1 MRKFKSKKTF
11 KRLLLIVSALLWILA
26 AGCGG
31 GGSSTTAGTGRYFLL
46 ARYTPEGIP
55 DIQFNEDGI
64 VYTFFPYKSESNSD
78 FSGIEGPLSAEV
90 HALAFDKQKR
100 IVAVGWA
107 VVDQKK
113 QIAAARYLGDHGEL
127 DQQFANAGKFLLNVP
142 KVKFCEGRAV
152 TLDNEGRILIAGFS
166 QRNSGPNY
174 CDFVLARL
182 NEYGKHDT
190 KFGKSG
196 VIVADFPEARNES
209 PCLISVRTSGAI
221 IAAGYDDLDMNRSLL
236 IVAKFNSTGTPD
248 GTFGTNGLEAAEAPT
263 DLRFTIS
270 DVAIDAAG
278 NLVAAGWFNMIGEK
292 QFALARYNQYGKLD
306 TDFGTGGVVI
316 TDIPETNSEKAA
328 AVTIDSRGRI
338 IAAGETGEEDGNRRI
353 VLARYNMKGIPDSQ
367 FHGDGIV
374 IKDISESIDE
384 MVNAVAV
391 DAKGRIVVVGQ
402 AKTEDSQK
410 HILLVRYTEDG
421 RIDST
426 FSAAG
431 SVMADIPGS
440 ISSGANAIA
449 IDADERIVIG
459 GWVVID

>member
-1 MRKFKSKKTF
+1 MRNLKNKKTF
-11 KRLLLIVSALLWILA
+11 KLLLIIITAILCIVA

-31 GGSSTTAGTGRYFLL
+31 GSSTAGTGRYFLL
-46 ARYTPEGIP
+46 VRYMP
-55 DIQFNEDGI
+55 DGSPDMQFDEDGI

-78 FSGIEGPLSAEV
+78 FSGIEGQLNAEV

-113 QIAAARYLGDHGEL
+113 QIAAARYLDDYGDL
-127 DQQFANAGKFLLNVP
+127 DQKFANAGKFLLNVP
-142 KVKFCEGRAV
+142 DVKFCEGRAV
-152 TLDNEGRILIAGFS
+152 TLDNEGRILIAGFL

-190 KFGKSG
+190 QFAKSG
-196 VIVADFPEARNES
+196 VIITNFPEARTEC
-209 PCLISVRTSGAI
+209 PCLISVRTSGTI
-221 IAAGYDDLDMNRSLL
+221 VAAGYDDLNMNRSLL
-236 IVAKFNSTGTPD
+236 IAAKYNPTGAPD
-248 GTFGTNGLEAAEAPT
+248 GTFGTNGLKAAEAPP
-263 DLRFTIS
+263 DLRFTIA
-270 DVAIDAAG
+270 DVAVDAAG

-292 QFALARYNQYGKLD
+292 QFALARYNQYGELD
-306 TDFGTGGVVI
+306 TDFGVGGVAI
-316 TDIPETNSEKAA
+316 TDIPETRSEKAA
-328 AVTIDSRGRI
+328 AVTVDSRGRI

-353 VLARYNMKGIPDSQ
+353 VLVRYNVKGVPDSQ
-367 FHGDGIV
+367 FQPGGIV
-374 IKDISESIDE
+374 MQDIPESIDE
-384 MVNAVAV
+384 MVNDVAV
-391 DAKGRIVVVGQ
+391 DATGKIVVVGQ

-431 SVMADIPGS
+431 SVMTDIPGGV
-440 ISSGANAIA
+440 SSGANAIT